1 MQENLRFASSGDDIR
16 IWDASSMTLVDKFN
30 PHTSPHG
37 ISSICWSSNDNFLVT
52 ATYSGDKMVVS
63 SCKGKSVPLLE
74 LAEGQKQ
81 TCIDSTSMYLAS
93 GGLNNTVTIGD
104 LKSK

>member
-1 MQENLRFASSGDDIR
+1 MAF
-16 IWDASSMTLVDKFN
+16 VDKFN
-30 PHTSPHG
+30 RHTSPHG

-63 SCKGKSVPLLE
+63 SCKGKPVPLLQ

-81 TCIDSTSMYLAS
+81 TCVDLNSTSMYLAS
-93 GGLNNTVTIGD
+93 GGLNNTVNIGD